1 MKTRTL
7 IVDDEPLARQH
18 LTSLLSLEPDFEIA
32 GECGEGEAAIEA
44 IWKLRPDLVF
54 LDVQMP
60 RVSGFEVLEALDIE
74 HSPAVIFVTAFDQ
87 FAVRAFDAQALDYL
101 LKPFRRDRF
110 QAALNRV
117 RRGTLQNRGSGSGPD
132 PCEPAAD
139 RMIVKSGD
147 RLVFVPLEELEY
159 IRASANYVRLH
170 FGARTCEVRETI
182 TMMEARLS
190 PRRFV
195 RIHRSYIVNLAAV
208 LEIYPCGG
216 GEYMLSLRS
225 GRQLPVGP
233 SYPAA
238 IREALFQA
246 RLPRFGGG
254 GAI

>member
-1 MKTRTL
+1 L

-18 LTSLLSLEPDFEIA
+18 LSSLLKLEPDFQVA
-32 GECGEGEAAIEA
+32 GECADGAAAIEA
-44 IWKLRPDLVF
+44 IATLRPDLVF

-60 RVSGFEVLEALDIE
+60 QVSGFEVLDALGLE
-74 HSPAVIFVTAFDQ
+74 CSPAIIFVTAFDQ
-87 FAVRAFDAQALDYL
+87 FAVRAFEAQALDYL
-101 LKPFRRDRF
+101 LKPFRRDRL

-117 RRGTLQNRGSGSGPD
+117 RRGGFVARERLLGLP
-132 PCEPAAD
+132 PVPD

-147 RLVFVPLEELEY
+147 RLLFVPFDELEY
-159 IRASANYVRLH
+159 VRAAANYMRLFLAAGKTCDVR
-170 FGARTCEVRETI
+170 GTI
-182 TMMEARLS
+182 MAMEGRL
-190 PRRFV
+190 PPERFV

-208 LEIYPCGG
+208 LEVYPCGG
-216 GEYMLSLRS
+216 GEYMVNLRS

-238 IREALFQA
+238 IRAALQQA